1 MAEGSRETN
10 LDVFLNEDSD
20 NDIETSPDI
29 IGEEEYNVLF
39 DSEDDESDFEGFQ
52 ESLSPIKNRNGNN
65 IGNNNNNDAVNNV
78 ENNDEP
84 AVSKKKNPDA
94 DAPAGFKMA
103 EFRMQVIK
111 QMIESAAPAL
121 TAPKIQ
127 TRPSSSGLQLQRL
140 AGRHFPRKIE
150 GEAKTRISRS
160 CKVCVSAER
169 SMDVVLGRKRK
180 RPGHESSYECA
191 QCEVALCVAPCFSIF
206 HTQKNYEEGYKA
218 WKKASEWT
226 TTDNFFQNNF
236 IEKYLME

>member
-10 LDVFLNEDSD
+10 LNVFLNEDSD

-78 ENNDEP
+78 ENNDELLNL
-84 AVSKKKNPDA
+84 AIVNAYIMHSEWLVQKGKKKLSQT
-94 DAPAGFKMA
+94 

-160 CKVCVSAER
+160 CKVCVPAER

-206 HTQKNYEEGYKA
+206 HTQKDYEEGYKA
-218 WKKASEWT
+218 WKKASE
-226 TTDNFFQNNF
+226 
-236 IEKYLME
+236 